1 VKGCMRTTHKPMLA
15 SLRPRLSDAWRC
27 VSFYDNGYVAVEYV
41 DDPAER
47 VGICTY
53 HEAKCDI

>member
-1 VKGCMRTTHKPMLA
+1 MLA

-27 VSFYDNGYVAVEYV
+27 VWFYDNGYVAVEYV